1 MRQNYARIEDADI
14 CFCVIWLPLS
24 ESHFYRGDW
33 ALGRAPY
40 QVVRLFKAR
49 GATYILLYQI
59 SSPALLVANQ
69 ACTETQLNCQNIM
82 TWVVDGTAEVEIT
95 TDFWRRPNEN
105 LFQPVR
111 KKSFYYRKA
120 GQEVLAYS
128 NFSSLIWWINT
139 THCTKIEVF
148 H

>member
-49 GATYILLYQI
+49 GATYILSVILDI
-59 SSPALLVANQ
+59 
-69 ACTETQLNCQNIM
+69 
-82 TWVVDGTAEVEIT
+82 
-95 TDFWRRPNEN
+95 
-105 LFQPVR
+105 
-111 KKSFYYRKA
+111 KSRFTC
-120 GQEVLAYS
+120 GE
-128 NFSSLIWWINT
+128 SSLY
-139 THCTKIEVF
+139 
-148 H
+148 